1 MLLVTPPKQELVLLP
16 TMKMIASGVIPELG
30 LVLEDLLMTP
40 TRVETRP
47 SGNQT
52 MERSTLKPCVMSLY
66 NKTLAKCKWYF
77 NLRFAISNRV
87 RNKYFCLLISLEA
100 EMYKTV
106 G

>member
-16 TMKMIASGVIPELG
+16 TMKMIASGVIPA
-30 LVLEDLLMTP
+30 
-40 TRVETRP
+40 RVETRP

-52 MERSTLKPCVMSLY
+52 IERSTLKPCVMSLY

-87 RNKYFCLLISLEA
+87 RNKYFCLLIALEA